1 MLLGNVCYKKNRVPA
16 TLALFLITTLSGCVS
31 SGLKETKPP
40 VDAGSIMSLGVGMD
54 HRVKPRR
61 YEGSLWEDNGALSS
75 LFKDYKAS
83 KVGDVVTVILDE
95 YTTANNKAGT
105 STSRNSSVKA
115 GIGGEFTN
123 IGNLQPSYSGAV
135 SGSFQP
141 SFDGSGSTNRES
153 SLKNLDGVT
162 ARVFKVLPDGN
173 LVIAG
178 SREIT
183 VNNETQCLTLAGLIQ
198 PRDIRYNMATQG
210 YEVKSSRIS
219 DAKFVYS
226 GEGVVAQRQSPG
238 WLSNFLNV
246 VWPF

>member
-1 MLLGNVCYKKNRVPA
+1 MFPNNFGFNKNRIFTA
-16 TLALFLITTLSGCVS
+16 LSLFLITMLSGCVT
-31 SGLKETKPP
+31 GQKETKPT
-40 VDAGSIMSLGVGMD
+40 DGAAGLMSLGVDYD
-54 HRVKPRR
+54 HRIKSRK
-61 YEGSLWEDNGALSS
+61 YEGSLWDDNGALSS

-95 YTTANNKAGT
+95 YTTANNKADT
-105 STSRNSSVKA
+105 NTSRKSAVKA

-135 SGSFQP
+135 SGSFEP
-141 SFDGSGSTNRES
+141 TFTGSGSTNRES
-153 SLKNLDGVT
+153 RLKNLDGVT
-162 ARVFKVLPDGN
+162 ARVIRVLPDGN

-226 GEGVVAQRQSPG
+226 GEGIVAQRQNPG
-238 WLSNFLNV
+238 WLNNLLNV

>member
-1 MLLGNVCYKKNRVPA
+1 LRFKKVRVFA
-16 TLALFLITTLSGCVS
+16 ALSLFLITDAFRLCHQPKGN
-31 SGLKETKPP
+31 KPT
-40 VDAGSIMSLGVGMD
+40 DGMTNLMSLGVAYD
-54 HRVKPRR
+54 HRVKPKK
-61 YEGSLWEDNGALSS
+61 YEGSLWEDNGALGS

-95 YTTANNKAGT
+95 YTTANNKADT
-105 STSRNSSVKA
+105 NTSRNSSVKA
-115 GIGGEFTN
+115 GFGAEFSN

-141 SFDGSGSTNRES
+141 SFTGSGSTNRES
-153 SLKNLDGVT
+153 RLKNLDGVT
-162 ARVFKVLPDGN
+162 ARVVKVLPDGN

-226 GEGVVAQRQSPG
+226 GEGIVAQRQNPG
-238 WLSNFLNV
+238 WLSNLMNV

>member
-1 MLLGNVCYKKNRVPA
+1 MVSKHVWFSRSNVIGA
-16 TLALFLITTLSGCVS
+16 LSLFLVIALSGCA
-31 SGLKETKPP
+31 SGRKETKQAIVP
-40 VDAGSIMSLGVGMD
+40 DTLMSLGVGYD
-54 HRVKPRR
+54 HRVKSQK
-61 YEGSLWEDNGALSS
+61 YEGSLWEDNGSLGS

-95 YTTANNKAGT
+95 YTTANNKADT
-105 STSRNSSVKA
+105 DTSRKSSVKA
-115 GIGGEFTN
+115 GVGGQFSN
-123 IGNLQPSYSGAV
+123 IGNLQPSYSAAV
-135 SGSFQP
+135 NGSFEP
-141 SFDGSGSTNRES
+141 SFKGSGTTNRES
-153 SLKNLDGVT
+153 RLKNLAGVT
-162 ARVFKVLPDGN
+162 ARVMRVLPDGN
-173 LVIAG
+173 LVIVG

>member
-1 MLLGNVCYKKNRVPA
+1 VFPNNFGFKKIRVVA
-16 TLALFLITTLSGCVS
+16 TLSLFLVMTLSGCVT
-31 SGLKETKPP
+31 GQKQTKPT
-40 VDAGSIMSLGVGMD
+40 DGATNLMSLGIAYD
-54 HRVKPRR
+54 HQVKPRK

-95 YTTANNKAGT
+95 YTTANNKADT
-105 STSRNSSVKA
+105 NTSRDSSVKA
-115 GIGGEFTN
+115 GFGAEFSN
-123 IGNLQPSYSGAV
+123 IGNLQPNYSGAV
-135 SGSFQP
+135 SGSFKP
-141 SFDGSGSTNRES
+141 SFTGSGSTNRES
-153 SLKNLDGVT
+153 RLKNLDGVT
-162 ARVFKVLPDGN
+162 ARVVKVLPDGN

-226 GEGVVAQRQSPG
+226 GEGIVSQRQNPG
-238 WLSNFLNV
+238 WLSNLMNV

>member
-1 MLLGNVCYKKNRVPA
+1 VSTALLV
-16 TLALFLITTLSGCVS
+16 FLITILSGCVS
-31 SGLKETKPP
+31 GQKQTTPM
-40 VDAGSIMSLGVGMD
+40 VDTHSLMSLVVD
-54 HRVKPRR
+54 YDQRVKERK

-95 YTTANNKAGT
+95 YTTANNKADT
-105 STSRNSSVKA
+105 NTSRKSAVKA
-115 GIGGEFTN
+115 GVGGQFSN
-123 IGNLQPSYSGAV
+123 IGELQPSYSAAV
-135 SGSFQP
+135 SGSFEP
-141 SFDGSGSTNRES
+141 SFTGSGYTNRES
-153 SLKNLDGVT
+153 RLKNLDGVT
-162 ARVFKVLPDGN
+162 ARVIKVLPDGN

-226 GEGVVAQRQSPG
+226 GEGIVAQRQNPG

>member
-1 MLLGNVCYKKNRVPA
+1 MLLGHVWYKNNRLPA
-16 TLALFLITTLSGCVS
+16 TLALFLITTFSGCVTTK
-31 SGLKETKPP
+31 KEIKPP
-40 VDAGSIMSLGVGMD
+40 VDAGSLMSLGVGYD
-54 HRVKPRR
+54 HRVKPRK
-61 YEGSLWEDNGALSS
+61 YEGSLWEDDGALSS

-95 YTTANNKAGT
+95 STTANNKANT
-105 STSRNSSVKA
+105 NTSRDSSMKA
-115 GIGGEFTN
+115 AIGGEFSN

-141 SFDGSGSTNRES
+141 SFKGSGSTNRES

>member
-1 MLLGNVCYKKNRVPA
+1 MLLGHVCYKNNRLPV
-16 TLALFLITTLSGCVS
+16 TLALFLIMTFSGCVTTK
-31 SGLKETKPP
+31 KEIKPP
-40 VDAGSIMSLGVGMD
+40 VDAGSLMSLGVVSD
-54 HRVKPRR
+54 HRVKPRK
-61 YEGSLWEDNGALSS
+61 YEGSLWEDDGALSS

-95 YTTANNKAGT
+95 STTANNKANT
-105 STSRNSSVKA
+105 NTSRDSSVKA
-115 GIGGEFTN
+115 SIGGEFSN

-141 SFDGSGSTNRES
+141 SFKGSGSTNRES

>member
-1 MLLGNVCYKKNRVPA
+1 MPLGNVLYKKNRVFA
-16 TLALFLITTLSGCVS
+16 TLTLFLIMILSGCVS
-31 SGLKETKPP
+31 SLKETKPT
-40 VDAGSIMSLGVGMD
+40 VDANSIMSLGVGYD

-95 YTTANNKAGT
+95 YTTANNKADT
-105 STSRNSSVKA
+105 NTSRKSSVKA
-115 GIGGEFTN
+115 GVGGEFTN

-135 SGSFQP
+135 SGSFEP
-141 SFDGSGSTNRES
+141 SFKGSGYTNRES
-153 SLKNLDGVT
+153 RLKNLDGVT

>member
-1 MLLGNVCYKKNRVPA
+1 MLCHRGWFAGGK
-16 TLALFLITTLSGCVS
+16 TLIVLLTFLMATLSGCTAS
-31 SGLKETKPP
+31 RKETKQT
-40 VDAGSIMSLGVGMD
+40 AALNRLMALGVGYD
-54 HRVKPRR
+54 HSVKPRK
-61 YEGSLWEDNGALSS
+61 YEGSLWEENGALSS

-95 YTTANNKAGT
+95 YTTANNTAGTNTSRDSQMKAGFG
-105 STSRNSSVKA
+105 A
-115 GIGGEFTN
+115 EFSN
-123 IGNLQPSYSGAV
+123 IGELQPSYSGAV
-135 SGSFQP
+135 TGSFQP
-141 SFDGSGSTNRES
+141 SFKGSGSTNRES
-153 SLKNLDGVT
+153 RLKNLDGVT
-162 ARVFKVLPDGN
+162 ARVVRVLPDGN

-183 VNNETQCLTLAGLIQ
+183 VNNETQTLTLAGLIQ

-226 GEGVVAQRQSPG
+226 GEGIVAQRQNPG

>member
-1 MLLGNVCYKKNRVPA
+1 MLLDKSGFQKSRV
-16 TLALFLITTLSGCVS
+16 LAALTLFLIMTLSGCVS
-31 SGLKETKPP
+31 SRKETKPT
-40 VDAGSIMSLGVGMD
+40 DGAAGLMSLGVAYD
-54 HRVKPRR
+54 HRVKPRK

-105 STSRNSSVKA
+105 NTSRQSEVKA
-115 GIGGEFTN
+115 GFGSEFSN

-135 SGSFQP
+135 SGSFSP
-141 SFDGSGSTNRES
+141 SFAGSGSTNRES
-153 SLKNLDGVT
+153 RLKNLDGVT
-162 ARVFKVLPDGN
+162 ARVVKVLPDGN

-226 GEGVVAQRQSPG
+226 GEGIVAQRQNPG
-238 WLSNFLNV
+238 WLSNLLNV

>member
-1 MLLGNVCYKKNRVPA
+1 MLDQNARFERFGVVGALS
-16 TLALFLITTLSGCVS
+16 LFLMLVFSGCVS
-31 SGLKETKPP
+31 DRAAKKAAVAP
-40 VDAGSIMSLGVGMD
+40 DAIMSLGVGTN
-54 HRVKPRR
+54 HRVKPEK
-61 YEGSLWEDNGALSS
+61 YEGSLWEDSGALGS

-95 YTTANNKAGT
+95 YTTANNKADT
-105 STSRNSSVKA
+105 NTSRKSAVKA
-115 GIGGEFTN
+115 GVGGEFTN

-135 SGSFQP
+135 SGSFEP
-141 SFDGSGSTNRES
+141 SFKGSGYTNRES
-153 SLKNLDGVT
+153 RLKNLDGVT
-162 ARVFKVLPDGN
+162 ARVFRVLPDGN

-226 GEGVVAQRQSPG
+226 GEGVIAQRQSPG

-246 VWPF
+246 AWPF

>member
-1 MLLGNVCYKKNRVPA
+1 MFNNHGWSIKIGML
-16 TLALFLITTLSGCVS
+16 TLLLLFLGATLSGCVS
-31 SGLKETKPP
+31 TPKETKQYSSLNSLM
-40 VDAGSIMSLGVGMD
+40 ALGVD
-54 HRVKPRR
+54 YEKAVKPRK
-61 YEGSLWEDNGALSS
+61 YEGSLWEENGALSS

-95 YTTANNKAGT
+95 YTTANNKADT
-105 STSRNSSVKA
+105 NTSRDSAMKA
-115 GIGGEFTN
+115 GFTGEFTN

-135 SGSFQP
+135 TGSFQP
-141 SFDGSGSTNRES
+141 TFKGSGSTNRES
-153 SLKNLDGVT
+153 RLKNLDGVT
-162 ARVFKVLPDGN
+162 ARVVRVLPDGN

-183 VNNETQCLTLAGLIQ
+183 VNNETQTLTLAGLIQ

-226 GEGVVAQRQSPG
+226 GEGIVAQRQDPG

>member
-1 MLLGNVCYKKNRVPA
+1 MFLHSGWSAKGKIFVFLLP
-16 TLALFLITTLSGCVS
+16 FLLSVFSGCTAS
-31 SGLKETKPP
+31 RKETKQTNSPNGLM
-40 VDAGSIMSLGVGMD
+40 ALGVGYD
-54 HRVKPRR
+54 HSVKPQK
-61 YEGSLWEDNGALSS
+61 YEGSLWEENGALSS

-95 YTTANNKAGT
+95 YTTANNKADT
-105 STSRNSSVKA
+105 NTSRNSEMKA
-115 GIGGEFTN
+115 GFGAEFSN
-123 IGNLQPSYSGAV
+123 IGKLQPSYSGAV
-135 SGSFQP
+135 TGSFQP
-141 SFDGSGSTNRES
+141 SFKGSGYTNRES
-153 SLKNLDGVT
+153 RLKNLDGVT
-162 ARVFKVLPDGN
+162 ARVVRVLPDGN

-183 VNNETQCLTLAGLIQ
+183 VNNETQTLTLAGLIQ

-226 GEGVVAQRQSPG
+226 GEGIIAQRQNPG

>member
-1 MLLGNVCYKKNRVPA
+1 MFLDNFGVNKSRVF
-16 TLALFLITTLSGCVS
+16 TIFTLFLITTLSGCVS
-31 SGLKETKPP
+31 GRKETKPTDGA
-40 VDAGSIMSLGVGMD
+40 VGLMSLGVEYD
-54 HRVKPRR
+54 HRVKPRK

-95 YTTANNKAGT
+95 YTTANNKADT
-105 STSRNSSVKA
+105 NTSRDSSVTA
-115 GIGGEFTN
+115 GIGGEFSN

-135 SGSFQP
+135 SGSFKP
-141 SFDGSGSTNRES
+141 SFTGSGSTNRES
-153 SLKNLDGVT
+153 RLKNLDGVT
-162 ARVFKVLPDGN
+162 ARVVKVLPDGN

-226 GEGVVAQRQSPG
+226 GEGIVAQRQNPG
-238 WLSNFLNV
+238 WLSNLLNV